1 MTSFDGVV
9 LRGLDC
15 SRMMVDMYNEKEL
28 SGAMHGGIIDRI
40 GEVYANLNHEDC
52 SAVRSQ

>member
-52 SAVRSQ
+52 SAV